1 MADGKSLFHFSLSKG
16 RSENQG
22 MHIDPR
28 KPIWL
33 KDIPK
38 PKQGSKGNQIFRKI
52 IESMKTLIEEKNE
65 SPTPVVAEL
74 KRNQTSVRL
83 IKSCHFGKIGK
94 CTNLEWLEFWNSKIG
109 SNSMPKQEG
118 SNKTPMI
125 EKQSQNQENQAKTT
139 GLTKDQ
145 MAKSNLNQISSK
157 TEKESINLHSKLPL
171 ELTRD
176 QIHRVKICN
185 FDKFELCTREEW
197 YKFIKGNQEHSK
209 GQSGS
214 RQTSKGSG
222 SELTKDQKAMVK
234 ICNFEKRCTQKEWY
248 EFLKDNNG
256 LNWQLSKS
264 QLI

>member
-22 MHIDPR
+22 MQVDPR

-94 CTNLEWLEFWNSKIG
+94 CTN
-109 SNSMPKQEG
+109 
-118 SNKTPMI
+118 
-125 EKQSQNQENQAKTT
+125 AC
-139 GLTKDQ
+139 
-145 MAKSNLNQISSK
+145 
-157 TEKESINLHSKLPL
+157 SI
-171 ELTRD
+171 
-176 QIHRVKICN
+176 C
-185 FDKFELCTREEW
+185 
-197 YKFIKGNQEHSK
+197 
-209 GQSGS
+209 
-214 RQTSKGSG
+214 
-222 SELTKDQKAMVK
+222 
-234 ICNFEKRCTQKEWY
+234 
-248 EFLKDNNG
+248 
-256 LNWQLSKS
+256 
-264 QLI
+264 